1 MFFYETDI
9 LKGSFCCDLMKK
21 QRYPWVFVII
31 FQGSVKRT
39 GGEEKS
45 FSLCFMLFKYPKHFT
60 EGPDA
65 GYR

>member
-1 MFFYETDI
+1 
-9 LKGSFCCDLMKK
+9 MKK

-39 GGEEKS
+39 GGGGALVS
-45 FSLCFMLFKYPKHFT
+45 VLCYLNT
-60 EGPDA
+60 QNISEGPDA